1 MRLVGGL
8 ALKCPSARCRG
19 ARRLVWR
26 WRWCCCRLSWASPI
40 FELISP
46 IGAVNKGLVF
56 GGLAGCG
63 HAFGHRY
70 RRAARQ
76 PSFVVPGTVPLGWHL
91 PSARVRGASERRHR
105 SRRLH
110 PLRQVHPRLP
120 RRPRDSRAGAG
131 GGRCHRACRRLH
143 GLRRLRGRMPHFRPA
158 LPPRASPP
166 ARFEERC
173 KQGVTVPF
181 LYRCCPHEYER
192 NCPFSVA
199 GFTA

>member
-8 ALKCPSARCRG
+8 ALKCPSRTVP
-19 ARRLVWR
+19 RRAKIGVAVAVVLLSALVGF
-26 WRWCCCRLSWASPI
+26 PV

-56 GGLAGCG
+56 GGLAGAG
-63 HAFGHRY
+63 TLLAIVIAELLVS
-70 RRAARQ
+70 RRLWCRALC
-76 PSFVVPGTVPLGWHL
+76 PLGGTFQVL
-91 PSARVRGASERRHR
+91 GARGASERRHR

-110 PLRQVHPRLP
+110 PLRQVHPSLP

-131 GGRCHRACRRLH
+131 RGGCHRACRRLH
-143 GLRRLRGRMPHFRPA
+143 GLRRLRGRVSHVGPA
-158 LPPRASPP
+158 FPPRASPP

-181 LYRCCPHEYER
+181 LYRCCPHEYE
-192 NCPFSVA
+192 
-199 GFTA
+199 